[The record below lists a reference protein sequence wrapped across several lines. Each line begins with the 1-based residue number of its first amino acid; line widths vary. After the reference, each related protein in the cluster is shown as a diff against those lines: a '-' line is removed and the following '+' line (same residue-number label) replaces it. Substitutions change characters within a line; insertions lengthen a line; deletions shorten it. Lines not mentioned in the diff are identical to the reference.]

1 MLWAVIKMPVQMNN
15 INKKDTEMVR
25 QALQEKGLY
34 SYLEKL
40 EVIEHNDKE
49 KEREIVYKRKETET
63 AQSLTIKQQLE
74 NAFDEI
80 SKRFGIPAYSEE
92 SY

>member
-1 MLWAVIKMPVQMNN
+1 MNN
-15 INKKDTEMVR
+15 MNKEDTEMVR

-34 SYLEKL
+34 GYLEKV
-40 EVIEHNDKE
+40 EVIEHDHSDKE

-63 AQSLTIKQQLE
+63 AQSHTIKQRLE

>member
-1 MLWAVIKMPVQMNN
+1 MNN
-15 INKKDTEMVR
+15 INKEDTEMVR

-34 SYLEKL
+34 SYLEKV
-40 EVIEHNDKE
+40 EVIAHDHSDKE
-49 KEREIVYKRKETET
+49 KEREIVYKRKETEM
-63 AQSLTIKQQLE
+63 AQSHTIKQRLE